1 MSGKVT
7 KLAVTRFDAF
17 SMPEPMSGCIIWLG
31 AISDNGYGKFWFLDR
46 NIGAHVWAWIAANGP
61 LPVGLQ
67 IDHLCRNR
75 ACVNARHL
83 EAVTGRVNT
92 LRGNT
97 ITALNSRKTHCPQ
110 GHEYSGGNLILM
122 AGRRV
127 CRECKNSRRRMG
139 YYSGMPT

>member
-7 KLAVTRFDAF
+7 RSAADRFESF
-17 SMPEPMSGCIIWLG
+17 CMPEPNSGCTIWTG
-31 AISDNGYGKFWFLDR
+31 GISSNGYSHFWF
-46 NIGAHVWAWIAANGP
+46 NGHTKGAHVWAWVAANGP

-97 ITALNSRKTHCPQ
+97 ITALNSQKTRCPQ

-122 AGRRV
+122 KGRRV
-127 CRECKNSRRRMG
+127 CRKCKNSRRRKM
-139 YYSGMPT
+139 MNL